1 MFETFRD
8 VIAIWPTPDAMAED
22 IGHTAFAVR
31 QWKTR
36 DRIPAEWWLR
46 VIAAAKKRR
55 RSIRFEDLDR
65 IRGQRDAA

>member
-8 VIAIWPTPDAMAED
+8 VIALWPTPDVMAD
-22 IGHTAFAVR
+22 DLGHSHFAVR

-65 IRGQRDAA
+65 IREQRDAA